1 MNRQKHK
8 ISWIIA
14 TWFGSGLLPKAPG
27 TWGSLAAIPF
37 AYLFSIYTC
46 PYAQLFGITVLFFIG
61 IWASDK
67 IEESAQIKDPGFIVV
82 DEVVGQWMA
91 AYLFSIYTCPY
102 AQLFGITV
110 FFIGIWADKI
120 EESAQIKDP
129 GFIVVDEVVG
139 QWMALL
145 PLPFLYTIIDNNSFY
160 LYSVP
165 IAVAGFL
172 VFRLFDIWKPWP
184 VNYADKNIPGGYGI
198 MFDDVIAGMY
208 ALIVTSVLTAVMVM
222 ICL

>member
-8 ISWIIA
+8 IPWIIA

-46 PYAQLFGITVLFFIG
+46 PYAQLFGITALFFIG
-61 IWASDK
+61 ICVS
-67 IEESAQIKDPGFIVV
+67 
-82 DEVVGQWMA
+82 
-91 AYLFSIYTCPY
+91 
-102 AQLFGITV
+102 
-110 FFIGIWADKI
+110 DKI

-208 ALIVTSVLTAVMVM
+208 ALVVTSVLTAVMVM

>member
-1 MNRQKHK
+1 MNRQNHK
-8 ISWIIA
+8 IPWIIA

-46 PYAQLFGITVLFFIG
+46 PYAQLFGITALFFIG
-61 IWASDK
+61 ICVS
-67 IEESAQIKDPGFIVV
+67 
-82 DEVVGQWMA
+82 
-91 AYLFSIYTCPY
+91 
-102 AQLFGITV
+102 
-110 FFIGIWADKI
+110 DKI

-172 VFRLFDIWKPWP
+172 AFRLFDIWKPWP

>member
-8 ISWIIA
+8 ISWFIA

-91 AYLFSIYTCPY
+91 
-102 AQLFGITV
+102 
-110 FFIGIWADKI
+110 
-120 EESAQIKDP
+120 
-129 GFIVVDEVVG
+129 
-139 QWMALL
+139 LL

-160 LYSVP
+160 LYSVL

-172 VFRLFDIWKPWP
+172 AFRLFDIWKPWP

>member
-1 MNRQKHK
+1 MDHSNVVWLRAITEGTRNMGKSCRYSFC
-8 ISWIIA
+8 ISVFYIYLPLCPA
-14 TWFGSGLLPKAPG
+14 LRDNGSVLHRYM
-27 TWGSLAAIPF
+27 GS
-37 AYLFSIYTC
+37 
-46 PYAQLFGITVLFFIG
+46 
-61 IWASDK
+61 
-67 IEESAQIKDPGFIVV
+67 
-82 DEVVGQWMA
+82 
-91 AYLFSIYTCPY
+91 
-102 AQLFGITV
+102 
-110 FFIGIWADKI
+110 DKI